1 MSGDIQSRVYGWI
14 DQQIM
19 AAPGRAQLT
28 GLRLA
33 HLNAA
38 DQLQQ
43 IAHYPVSDRDES
55 RIRDVKAEVFR
66 TANEVAV
73 QWSGFQRFAVQAFF
87 GDEQSPGAYL
97 PFSLSGQEQPASL
110 SATEPP
116 NMVGM
121 VRQAMRH
128 TEVMTKI
135 AAGLMAD
142 GNANIMRQNQMLGE
156 QLERTQA
163 KYHQL
168 LERTEAILAHADERA
183 EARARL
189 ERSEKRKD
197 EIAHRLLE
205 ALPIITNKISEKFG
219 GPKLFA
225 PNAGG
230 APPADKVL
238 ADMLASLSDETF
250 DQMLACFPNP
260 LHKAYVMELYKKLVL
275 EPHKR
280 AQAAAAITTTT
291 NANGGKSDAH

>member
-14 DQQIM
+14 DQQIVTV
-19 AAPGRAQLT
+19 PGRAPLAAIA
-28 GLRLA
+28 LA

-43 IAHYPVSDRDES
+43 IARYPLRPGEEG
-55 RIRDVKAEVFR
+55 RIFDVKAEIFR

-73 QWSGFQRFAVQAFF
+73 QWSGYQRFALQAFF
-87 GDEQSPGAYL
+87 GEELASGAYL
-97 PFSLSGQEQPASL
+97 PFSLSGQEQPHSL

-116 NMVGM
+116 NVVGM

-142 GNANIMRQNQMLGE
+142 GNANLVRQNQLLAE
-156 QLERTQA
+156 QLERTQG
-163 KYHQL
+163 KYHWL
-168 LERTEAILAHADERA
+168 LERTEEILAHADERA
-183 EARARL
+183 EARARR

-197 EIAHRLLE
+197 EIAARVLE

-219 GPKLFA
+219 GPKLFS

-230 APPADKVL
+230 GAQASGDKVL
-238 ADMLASLSDETF
+238 ADMLASLTDDTF
-250 DQMLACFPNP
+250 DQMLACFQNP
-260 LHKAYVMELYKKLVL
+260 LHKAYIMELYKKLVL

-280 AQAAAAITTTT
+280 AQAAANGT
-291 NANGGKSDAH
+291 NGGKADAH